1 MPKFMNL
8 KKLTE
13 NKEAKMNEMRSLISK
28 ADEEERAL
36 NEEEVKKFNE
46 LQKEVDN
53 INASIDALQSVRS
66 LEDHVEPT
74 QIPETGKKKEE
85 DKKEVE
91 KREYDEFD
99 SYIRGT
105 LERREGTNMTMTD
118 NTAVIPSS
126 IANKIIEKVLDICPI
141 YQAAERYNVKGNLSI
156 PYYDEES
163 GDIQMSYADEFTA
176 GESTSGQFKSI
187 TLKGYLARAISDVSK
202 SLINNSSFNVVD
214 FVINRMTRSIAKFI
228 ERELLNGTDNKIEG
242 LSKAKQKVEAAS
254 ATKITADELIDLQE
268 EVPDA
273 YQNDAFFIMNKKT
286 RTAIRKLKDGQGNYL
301 LNRDASSRWGYTL
314 FSKDVYTSSNMDE
327 MEAGKTAVYYGN
339 FGEALA
345 VKVSEEINIEV
356 LREVKAAVHVVEV
369 LGFVEM
375 DSKVQNEEA
384 VARLVMAAQ

>member
-1 MPKFMNL
+1 M
-8 KKLTE
+8 
-13 NKEAKMNEMRSLISK
+13 
-28 ADEEERAL
+28 
-36 NEEEVKKFNE
+36 
-46 LQKEVDN
+46 
-53 INASIDALQSVRS
+53 
-66 LEDHVEPT
+66 
-74 QIPETGKKKEE
+74 
-85 DKKEVE
+85 
-91 KREYDEFD
+91 
-99 SYIRGT
+99 
-105 LERREGTNMTMTD
+105 
-118 NTAVIPSS
+118 
-126 IANKIIEKVLDICPI
+126 
-141 YQAAERYNVKGNLSI
+141 
-156 PYYDEES
+156 
-163 GDIQMSYADEFTA
+163 
-176 GESTSGQFKSI
+176 
-187 TLKGYLARAISDVSK
+187 ARAISDVSK

-214 FVINRMTRSIAKFI
+214 FVINRMARNIAKFI
-228 ERELLNGTDNKIEG
+228 ERELLKGTENKIDG

-356 LREVKAAVHVVEV
+356 LREVKAAQHVVEV

>member
-1 MPKFMNL
+1 
-8 KKLTE
+8 
-13 NKEAKMNEMRSLISK
+13 
-28 ADEEERAL
+28 
-36 NEEEVKKFNE
+36 
-46 LQKEVDN
+46 
-53 INASIDALQSVRS
+53 
-66 LEDHVEPT
+66 
-74 QIPETGKKKEE
+74 
-85 DKKEVE
+85 
-91 KREYDEFD
+91 
-99 SYIRGT
+99 
-105 LERREGTNMTMTD
+105 MTD

-214 FVINRMTRSIAKFI
+214 FVINRMARSIAKFI

-268 EVPDA
+268 EVPDS